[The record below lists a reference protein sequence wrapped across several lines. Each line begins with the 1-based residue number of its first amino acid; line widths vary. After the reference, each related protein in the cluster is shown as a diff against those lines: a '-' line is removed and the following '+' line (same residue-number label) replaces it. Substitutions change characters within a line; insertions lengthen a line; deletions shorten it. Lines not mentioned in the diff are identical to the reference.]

1 VRAGAWVGHGGASWQ
16 LAADAVGGELPGEER
31 ELRAPMPGAVVAVP
45 LREGDEVA
53 RGDVL
58 VVLESMKMELQITA
72 PADGV
77 LDALHVAAG
86 DQVALGD
93 VLAHVQP
100 R

>member
-1 VRAGAWVGHGGASWQ
+1 
-16 LAADAVGGELPGEER
+16 
-31 ELRAPMPGAVVAVP
+31 MPGVVVAVP
-45 LREGDEVA
+45 LAQGATVA

>member
-1 VRAGAWVGHGGASWQ
+1 
-16 LAADAVGGELPGEER
+16 
-31 ELRAPMPGAVVAVP
+31 MPGAVVSVP
-45 LREGDEVA
+45 CSEGDEVT
-53 RGDVL
+53 RGEVL

-77 LDALHVAAG
+77 LDALHVAPG

-93 VLAHVQP
+93 VLARVEP